1 MTDSAQDFLGL
12 DGGLSDEEALL
23 RDTVRGFVEAR
34 VLPDIARNFEEG
46 RFDLGLVKEMAKL
59 GLFGMHLEGYG
70 CAGAG
75 PMAYGIACREL
86 EAGDSGLRSFL
97 SVQGSL
103 SMTAIRKFGSEEHC
117 EEFLPA
123 MAAGETLGCFG
134 LTEPDAGSDPA
145 SMRTNAKQDGG
156 KAGGDKAGG
165 DWILNGTK
173 LWITNGSIA
182 DVAVIWAMTEDGV
195 RGFLVPTDSE
205 GFEARDIPRKASMRA
220 SITSEVT
227 LQDVRVPDAMRLP
240 AAVGLRAPL
249 SCLSEARFGIVFGA
263 TGAARACFEAAL
275 EYASERKQFGQPIS
289 SFQLTQEKLVNMLT
303 LLTNSHLIAAHL
315 AKLKAKGDLSPAQ
328 VSYGKRHN
336 VAAALEIARTARSIM
351 GANGISL
358 DYPPARHMAN
368 LESVYTYEGTH
379 EIHTLILGQAITG
392 ESAFC

>member
-1 MTDSAQDFLGL
+1 MVNVAQDFLGL
-12 DGGLSDEEALL
+12 DVDLSDEDRLL
-23 RDTVRGFVEAR
+23 RDTVRAFVESR
-34 VLPDIARNFEEG
+34 VLPDIARNFEEAK
-46 RFDLGLVKEMAKL
+46 FDLGLVKEMAGL

-70 CAGAG
+70 CAGAE
-75 PMAYGIACREL
+75 PMAYGIVCREL

-103 SMTAIRKFGSEEHC
+103 SMTAIRMFGSEEHC

-123 MAAGETLGCFG
+123 MVAGEKLGCFG

-145 SMRTNAKQDGG
+145 SMRTTARQS
-156 KAGGDKAGG
+156 GG
-165 DWILNGTK
+165 DWLLNGTK

-182 DVAVIWAMTEDGV
+182 DIAVIWAMTEDGV
-195 RGFLVPTDSE
+195 RGFLVPTDSA
-205 GFEARDIPRKASMRA
+205 GFEARDIARKASMRA
-220 SITSEVT
+220 SITSELT
-227 LQDVRVPDAMRLP
+227 LSDVRVPEGMRLP
-240 AAVGLRAPL
+240 GAVGLRAPL

-263 TGAARACFEAAL
+263 TGAARACLTAAL
-275 EYASERKQFGQPIS
+275 EYANDRKQFAKPIS

-303 LLTNSHLIAAHL
+303 LLTNSSLIATQL
-315 AKLKAKGDLSPAQ
+315 AKLKARGDLSPAQ

-336 VAAALEIARTARSIM
+336 VGAALEIARTARSIM

-392 ESAFC
+392 ESAFS

>member
-1 MTDSAQDFLGL
+1 MVNVAQDFLGV
-12 DGGLSDEEALL
+12 DVDLSDEDRLL
-23 RDTVRGFVEAR
+23 RDTVRAFVESR
-34 VLPDIARNFEEG
+34 VLPDIARNFEEAK
-46 RFDLGLVKEMAKL
+46 FDLGLVKEMAGL

-70 CAGAG
+70 CAGAE
-75 PMAYGIACREL
+75 PMAYGIVCREL

-103 SMTAIRKFGSEEHC
+103 SMTAIRMFGSEEHC

-123 MAAGETLGCFG
+123 MVAGEKLGCFG

-145 SMRTNAKQDGG
+145 SMRTTARQS
-156 KAGGDKAGG
+156 GG
-165 DWILNGTK
+165 DWLLNGTK

-182 DVAVIWAMTEDGV
+182 DIAVIWAMTEDGV
-195 RGFLVPTDSE
+195 RGFLVPTDSA
-205 GFEARDIPRKASMRA
+205 GFEARDIARKASMRA
-220 SITSEVT
+220 SITSELT
-227 LQDVRVPDAMRLP
+227 LSDVRVPEGMRLP
-240 AAVGLRAPL
+240 GAVGLRAPL

-263 TGAARACFEAAL
+263 TGAARACLTAAL
-275 EYASERKQFGQPIS
+275 EYANDRKQFAKPIS

-303 LLTNSHLIAAHL
+303 LLTNSSLIATQL
-315 AKLKAKGDLSPAQ
+315 AKLKARGDLSPAQ

-336 VAAALEIARTARSIM
+336 VGAALEIARTARSIM

-392 ESAFC
+392 ESAFS

>member
-1 MTDSAQDFLGL
+1 MANVAQDFLGL
-12 DGGLSDEEALL
+12 DVDLSDEDRLL
-23 RDTVRGFVEAR
+23 RDTVRAFVETR
-34 VLPDIARNFEEG
+34 VLPDIARNFEEAK
-46 RFDLGLVKEMAKL
+46 FDLGLVKEMAGL

-70 CAGAG
+70 CAGAE
-75 PMAYGIACREL
+75 PMAYGIVCREL

-103 SMTAIRKFGSEEHC
+103 SMTAIRMFGSEEHC

-123 MAAGETLGCFG
+123 MAAGEKLGCFG

-145 SMRTNAKQDGG
+145 SMRTTARQS
-156 KAGGDKAGG
+156 GG
-165 DWILNGTK
+165 DWLLNGTK

-182 DVAVIWAMTEDGV
+182 DIAVIWAMTEDGV
-195 RGFLVPTDSE
+195 RGFLVPTDSA
-205 GFEARDIPRKASMRA
+205 GFEARDIARKASMRA
-220 SITSEVT
+220 SITSELT
-227 LQDVRVPDAMRLP
+227 LSDVRVPEGMRLP
-240 AAVGLRAPL
+240 GAVGLRAPL

-263 TGAARACFEAAL
+263 TGAARACLTAAL
-275 EYASERKQFGQPIS
+275 EYANDRKQFAKPIS

-303 LLTNSHLIAAHL
+303 LLTNSSLIATQL
-315 AKLKAKGDLSPAQ
+315 AKLKARGDLSPAQ

-336 VAAALEIARTARSIM
+336 VGAALEIARTARSIM
-351 GANGISL
+351 GANGISF

-392 ESAFC
+392 ESAFS

>member
-1 MTDSAQDFLGL
+1 MVNVAQDFLGL
-12 DGGLSDEEALL
+12 DVDLSDEDRLL
-23 RDTVRGFVEAR
+23 RDTVRAFVETR
-34 VLPDIARNFEEG
+34 VLPDIARNFEEAK
-46 RFDLGLVKEMAKL
+46 FDLGLVKEMAGL

-75 PMAYGIACREL
+75 PMAYGIVCREL

-103 SMTAIRKFGSEEHC
+103 SMTAIRMFGSEEHC

-123 MAAGETLGCFG
+123 MAAGEKLGCFG

-145 SMRTNAKQDGG
+145 SMRATARQS
-156 KAGGDKAGG
+156 GG
-165 DWILNGTK
+165 DWLLNGTK

-182 DVAVIWAMTEDGV
+182 DIAVIWAMTEDGV
-195 RGFLVPTDSE
+195 RGFLVPTDSA
-205 GFEARDIPRKASMRA
+205 GFEARDIARKASMRA
-220 SITSEVT
+220 SITSELT
-227 LQDVRVPDAMRLP
+227 LSDVRVPEGMRLP
-240 AAVGLRAPL
+240 GAAGLRAPL

-263 TGAARACFEAAL
+263 TGAARACLTAAL
-275 EYASERKQFGQPIS
+275 EYANDRKQFAKPIS

-303 LLTNSHLIAAHL
+303 LLTNSSLIATQL
-315 AKLKAKGDLSPAQ
+315 AKLKARGDLSPAQ

-336 VAAALEIARTARSIM
+336 VGAALEIARTARSIM
-351 GANGISL
+351 GANGISF

-392 ESAFC
+392 ESAFS

>member
-1 MTDSAQDFLGL
+1 M
-12 DGGLSDEEALL
+12 DGGLSDEERLL

-156 KAGGDKAGG
+156 KAGGGKAGG
-165 DWILNGTK
+165 GKDGSDWILNGTK

-205 GFEARDIPRKASMRA
+205 GFEARDIPRKAG
-220 SITSEVT
+220 V
-227 LQDVRVPDAMRLP
+227 LCGLP
-240 AAVGLRAPL
+240 
-249 SCLSEARFGIVFGA
+249 
-263 TGAARACFEAAL
+263 
-275 EYASERKQFGQPIS
+275 
-289 SFQLTQEKLVNMLT
+289 
-303 LLTNSHLIAAHL
+303 
-315 AKLKAKGDLSPAQ
+315 SP
-328 VSYGKRHN
+328 R
-336 VAAALEIARTARSIM
+336 R
-351 GANGISL
+351 
-358 DYPPARHMAN
+358 
-368 LESVYTYEGTH
+368 
-379 EIHTLILGQAITG
+379 
-392 ESAFC
+392 

>member
-1 MTDSAQDFLGL
+1 MANVAQDFLGL
-12 DGGLSDEEALL
+12 DVDLSDEDRLL
-23 RDTVRGFVEAR
+23 RDTVRAFVESR
-34 VLPDIARNFEEG
+34 VLPDIARNFEEAK
-46 RFDLGLVKEMAKL
+46 FDLGLVKEMAGL

-70 CAGAG
+70 CAGAE
-75 PMAYGIACREL
+75 PMAYGIVCREL

-103 SMTAIRKFGSEEHC
+103 SMTAIRMFGSEEHC

-123 MAAGETLGCFG
+123 MAAGEKLGCFG

-145 SMRTNAKQDGG
+145 SMRTTARQS
-156 KAGGDKAGG
+156 GG
-165 DWILNGTK
+165 DWLLNGTK

-182 DVAVIWAMTEDGV
+182 DIAVIWAMTEDGV
-195 RGFLVPTDSE
+195 RGFLVPTDSA
-205 GFEARDIPRKASMRA
+205 GFEARDIARKASMRA
-220 SITSEVT
+220 SITSELT
-227 LQDVRVPDAMRLP
+227 LSDVRVPEGMRLP
-240 AAVGLRAPL
+240 GAMGLRAPL

-263 TGAARACFEAAL
+263 TGAARACLTAAL
-275 EYASERKQFGQPIS
+275 EYANDRKQFAKPIS

-303 LLTNSHLIAAHL
+303 LLTNSSLIATQL
-315 AKLKAKGDLSPAQ
+315 AKLKARGDLSPAQ

-336 VAAALEIARTARSIM
+336 VGAALEIARTARSIM

-392 ESAFC
+392 ESAFS

>member
-1 MTDSAQDFLGL
+1 MVNVAQDFLGV
-12 DGGLSDEEALL
+12 DVDLSDEDRLL
-23 RDTVRGFVEAR
+23 RDTVRAFVESR
-34 VLPDIARNFEEG
+34 VLPDIARNFEEAKY
-46 RFDLGLVKEMAKL
+46 DLGLVKEMAGL

-70 CAGAG
+70 CAGAE
-75 PMAYGIACREL
+75 PMAYGIVCREL

-103 SMTAIRKFGSEEHC
+103 SMTAIRMFGSEEHC

-123 MAAGETLGCFG
+123 MAAGEKLGCFG

-145 SMRTNAKQDGG
+145 SMRTTARQS
-156 KAGGDKAGG
+156 GG
-165 DWILNGTK
+165 DWLLNGTK

-182 DVAVIWAMTEDGV
+182 DIAVIWAMTEDGV
-195 RGFLVPTDSE
+195 RGFLVPTDSA
-205 GFEARDIPRKASMRA
+205 GFEAHDIARKASMRA
-220 SITSEVT
+220 SITSELT
-227 LQDVRVPDAMRLP
+227 LSDVRVPEGMRLP
-240 AAVGLRAPL
+240 GAVGLRAPL

-263 TGAARACFEAAL
+263 TGAARACLTAAL
-275 EYASERKQFGQPIS
+275 EYANDRKQFAKPIS

-303 LLTNSHLIAAHL
+303 LLTNSSLIATQL
-315 AKLKAKGDLSPAQ
+315 AKLKARGDLSPAQ

-336 VAAALEIARTARSIM
+336 VGAALEIARTARSIM

-392 ESAFC
+392 ESAFS

>member
-1 MTDSAQDFLGL
+1 MTELAQDFFGL
-12 DGGLSDEEALL
+12 DGDLSDEERLL

-34 VLPDIARNFEEG
+34 VLPDIAQNFEEG

-156 KAGGDKAGG
+156 KVGS
-165 DWILNGTK
+165 DWLLNGTK

-195 RGFLVPTDSE
+195 RGFLVPTDAE

-220 SITSEVT
+220 SITSELT
-227 LQDVRVPDAMRLP
+227 LQDVRVPDGMRLP
-240 AAVGLRAPL
+240 AAMGLRAPL

-263 TGAARACFEAAL
+263 AGAARACFEAAL
-275 EYASERKQFGQPIS
+275 EYAGERKQFGQPIS
-289 SFQLTQEKLVNMLT
+289 SYQLTQEKLVNMLT
-303 LLTNSHLIAAHL
+303 LLNNSHLIAMQL

-392 ESAFC
+392 QSAFN

>member
-1 MTDSAQDFLGL
+1 MTANDFLLL
-12 DGGLSDEEALL
+12 DGELSDEEVLL

-34 VLPDIARNFEEG
+34 VLPDIAQNFEEG

-123 MAAGETLGCFG
+123 MAAGVTLGCFG

-156 KAGGDKAGG
+156 KAGGGKAGS

-182 DVAVIWAMTEDGV
+182 DVAVIWAITEDGV
-195 RGFLVPTDSE
+195 RGFLVPTDSA
-205 GFEARDIPRKASMRA
+205 GFEALDIPRKASMRA

-227 LQDVRVPDAMRLP
+227 LQDVRVPEGMRLP
-240 AAVGLRAPL
+240 AAMGLRAPL

-263 TGAARACFEAAL
+263 AGAARACFEAAL
-275 EYASERKQFGQPIS
+275 EYAGERKQFGQPIS
-289 SFQLTQEKLVNMLT
+289 SYQLTQEKLVNMLT
-303 LLTNSHLIAAHL
+303 LLNNSHLIAMQL

-392 ESAFC
+392 ESAFS